1 MSLIY
6 RFKKEKLKDG
16 KYAVRPRIL
25 VVLSGKNTSI
35 EVPAL
40 IDSGC
45 DTTVIPEGIAK
56 AIGLDMSGEKNKLYA
71 YRESSDVIESSA
83 NITFLGKANRQSV
96 RLSNVPVLVTLSKKG
111 FEDESDIILGV
122 NGIFDAFD
130 ITFKKSQNKIIL
142 KKVGP
147 VFLNVFRQPSK

>member
-6 RFKKEKLKDG
+6 KFKKEKLLDG
-16 KYAVRPRIL
+16 RYAARPRIL
-25 VVLSGKNTSI
+25 VVLSGENTSI

-56 AIGLDMSGEKNKLYA
+56 AVGLNISGKKNKIYG

-83 NITFLGKANRQSV
+83 NITFLGKADRQSA
-96 RLSNVPVLVTLSKKG
+96 TLSKVPILIALPKKG
-111 FEDESDIILGV
+111 FEDEEDITLGV
-122 NGIFDAFD
+122 NGVFDAFD
-130 ITFKKSQNKIIL
+130 ITFRKSQNRIIL
-142 KKVGP
+142 KEVGKIHKIL
-147 VFLNVFRQPSK
+147 FS